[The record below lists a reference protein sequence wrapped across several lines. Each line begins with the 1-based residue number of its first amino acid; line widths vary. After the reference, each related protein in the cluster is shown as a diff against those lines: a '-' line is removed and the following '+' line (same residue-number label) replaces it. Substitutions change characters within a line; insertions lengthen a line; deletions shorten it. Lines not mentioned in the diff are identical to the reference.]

1 MALLGT
7 EPERAMRRNPLTG
20 YAPPTQ
26 AVEMPDPPQ
35 ATPAPATQP
44 YNPPNGGINPGGMYT
59 NAGSWNPYYQQPG
72 TTQPTGTYG
81 APPPQ
86 PTNYTPPTGGVN
98 PNGRY
103 SGTGTPT
110 APSQPQPY
118 NYYNSGVNAATNW
131 QEDAIRQ
138 SYLKYLGREP
148 SAEEIRSQLSGG
160 GSASTIGQ
168 SIQQSPEA
176 YSYYQYRQT
185 PQQQAPGAPPPQPT
199 NYSGA
204 GLEGFDTGKLNDP
217 THTSVKYTFG
227 RLASKYPANATGYAQ
242 LIQDPEFQRMGFQS
256 LGNGNI
262 RLPNGET
269 IDVMR
274 AFGEGGRA
282 WQWGNTDAVAQ
293 GQAQALPTDYTG
305 WLQQQYGYQPQQQ
318 QQPAFDPYAYA
329 AQLQAYYAQQQAQ
342 QQASAP
348 VAETAPTQVW
358 EQPSTPA
365 YDQGTGVQPVSPYDP
380 YAGYNAGTQTLGA
393 PQQAV
398 SALAQ
403 GMYPPQMFGDYYG
416 F

>member
-1 MALLGT
+1 MAVFGT
-7 EPERAMRRNPLTG
+7 EPDRATRRQTLTG
-20 YAPPTQ
+20 YAPPNQTVQ
-26 AVEMPDPPQ
+26 APDPPQ
-35 ATPAPATQP
+35 ATAAPATQP
-44 YNPPNGGINPGGMYT
+44 TYTPPA
-59 NAGSWNPYYQQPG
+59 NAGSWNSYYQQPG
-72 TTQPTGTYG
+72 TTQPTGTY
-81 APPPQ
+81 
-86 PTNYTPPTGGVN
+86 
-98 PNGRY
+98 
-103 SGTGTPT
+103 
-110 APSQPQPY
+110 
-118 NYYNSGVNAATNW
+118 
-131 QEDAIRQ
+131 
-138 SYLKYLGREP
+138 
-148 SAEEIRSQLSGG
+148 
-160 GSASTIGQ
+160 
-168 SIQQSPEA
+168 
-176 YSYYQYRQT
+176 
-185 PQQQAPGAPPPQPT
+185 GAPPPQPT

-227 RLASKYPANATGYAQ
+227 RLASKYPATAGGYSQ

-318 QQPAFDPYAYA
+318 QQQPAFDPYAYA

-342 QQASAP
+342 QQQPAAQTP
-348 VAETAPTQVW
+348 PTQVW

-365 YDQGTGVQPVSPYDP
+365 PYDQGYGVQPVSPYDP
-380 YAGYNAGTQTLGA
+380 YAGYNGGTETLGA

-398 SALAQ
+398 SALAR